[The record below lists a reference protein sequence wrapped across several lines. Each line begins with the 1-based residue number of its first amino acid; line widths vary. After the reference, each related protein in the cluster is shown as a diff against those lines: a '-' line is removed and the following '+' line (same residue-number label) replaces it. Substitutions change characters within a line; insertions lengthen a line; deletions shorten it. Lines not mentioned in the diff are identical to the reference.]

1 MLKRIGI
8 SVATL
13 CAAIVLA
20 KPPVAAAAGRDDN
33 NNRPSY
39 QQSEGRNSYGGYQTA
54 GGNQTA
60 ERYRNDQRGST
71 WQNSYGYGQRGSTWG
86 DGGRGGDNRSNND
99 WRQRNRGNQHQS
111 WNYRNR
117 HNSYNR

>member
-20 KPPVAAAAGRDDN
+20 KPPVAAAADRDDY

-39 QQSEGRNSYGGYQTA
+39 KQSEGRNSYGGY
-54 GGNQTA
+54 QTA

-71 WQNSYGYGQRGSTWG
+71 WQNSYGYDRRGSTWG
-86 DGGRGGDNRSNND
+86 DGDYDRDDRRSSE
-99 WRQRNRGNQHQS
+99 WRDHSRGNQRQS
-111 WNYRNR
+111 WKYGNRNR
-117 HNSYNR
+117 HESDER